1 MLIIV
6 LEALSTKVRSKLPEE
21 LLCAD
26 DFALV
31 SEKFEDLKGRLG
43 AKKWAWELK
52 GLRVNFKKIKM
63 ISSENAGKVIME
75 WKFPCVA
82 FSRL

>member
-43 AKKWAWELK
+43 AKK
-52 GLRVNFKKIKM
+52 
-63 ISSENAGKVIME
+63 
-75 WKFPCVA
+75 
-82 FSRL
+82 

>member
-6 LEALSTKVRSKLPEE
+6 LEALSTKVRSKLSEE
-21 LLCAD
+21 LLSAD

-43 AKKWAWELK
+43 AKK
-52 GLRVNFKKIKM
+52 
-63 ISSENAGKVIME
+63 
-75 WKFPCVA
+75 
-82 FSRL
+82 